1 MTFFCGVGAPL
12 AGLMALY
19 KSAARG
25 FSGDRP
31 GSDPAGIGAL
41 YKDGVTPRVRGCG
54 VTLFRGDSSLKRCEC
69 G

>member
-19 KSAARG
+19 KSAALG

-31 GSDPAGIGAL
+31 GSVPAGIGAL
-41 YKDGVTPRVRGCG
+41 YKTGLLQGFGGV
-54 VTLFRGDSSLKRCEC
+54 E
-69 G
+69 